1 MTSSDI
7 IFTQRLTLL
16 PFPLSTRINPS
27 LHGSRMTNPFR
38 LVYNPLKAFFKYLLL
53 TAILVGCASV
63 SVDYFNLDK
72 VFGEVNPPNRFVSQN
87 SDLGQNY
94 INTVQPILDKR
105 CVVCHGCYDAPC
117 QLKLSSPA
125 GIERGASKALV
136 YNGTRM
142 LDTPTTR
149 LGIDAQSPDEWREL
163 GFFSVL
169 NDRNQT
175 PAINLQR
182 SALYQSLKLKKQHPL
197 PEGRILPDDFSFAL
211 DREQHC
217 ASINEFNH
225 LAEEEPLWGMPFGLP
240 AISDEEHNQVLGWLK
255 NGSPM
260 VNEISVPAKIK
271 EQVTVW
277 ENFFNQPSRKH
288 QLSSRYIFEHLFLA
302 NIYFSEIPLFTTLTE
317 TVKPPLYF
325 KLIRSTTPAPEPIQV
340 IATRR
345 PYDDPQVKQFYYRLQ
360 RVSESIVA
368 KSHLPYA
375 FNQQRLNWMKELF
388 ITPDYNVSTLPKYE
402 AKAAAN
408 PLATFKDIPM
418 ESRYRFM
425 LEEAEFTIMGYI
437 KGPVCRGQVALN
449 VIDDHFWV
457 TFIDPDKQVNTK
469 YNAFLSENRHNLR
482 LPGEAKTKTEI
493 LQSWPIL
500 SESHSQ
506 YLNEKS
512 QIINLALGRN
522 ETSPLDYIWDGD
534 QKNPNA
540 ALTIFRHFD
549 SSTVVKGL
557 VGQNPKTAWVIDYPL
572 LERIH
577 YLLVAEFD
585 VFGNIGHQLVTRL
598 YMDFLRMEGEF
609 NFLALLPQDE
619 RLKLA
624 DHWYRDTSKGVKKH
638 LQNYEKHVLNEV
650 KIPYRSAD
658 PKLEL
663 FGMLKEKLKPVTTHD
678 YDIYKNTL
686 PFNHSIQLAKINRIE
701 GKAATLLPELS
712 FVTLVNNMGQHQ
724 VFTLIRNTGHSNIS
738 SLLLED
744 INLLPE
750 EDYLTIVPGII
761 GSYPSVL
768 FRINEFRLEQFV
780 NQMSSLE
787 DEDDYEKLLDQF
799 GIRRTDQN
807 FWQHSDELHEW
818 FEKNQ
823 PLQSGLLD
831 YNRLENR

>member
-1 MTSSDI
+1 MVSLLRFFSRLSS
-7 IFTQRLTLL
+7 F
-16 PFPLSTRINPS
+16 S
-27 LHGSRMTNPFR
+27 
-38 LVYNPLKAFFKYLLL
+38 KYLLL
-53 TAILVGCASV
+53 TAVLVGCASV
-63 SVDYFNLDK
+63 SVDYLNLDK
-72 VFGEVNPPNRFVSQN
+72 VFGEVNPPDRFVSED
-87 SDLGQNY
+87 SDLGQGY
-94 INTVQPILDKR
+94 LSEVQPIIDKR

-149 LGIDAQSPDEWREL
+149 LGIDAQGVDEWREL

-169 NDRNQT
+169 NERKQT
-175 PAINLQR
+175 PSNNLER
-182 SALYQSLKLKKQHPL
+182 SAFFKSIDLKKKHPLPAL

-211 DREQHC
+211 DRQQQC
-217 ASINEFNH
+217 ATIDEFSSM
-225 LAEEEPLWGMPFGLP
+225 AEDEPLWGMPFGLP
-240 AISDEEHNQVLGWLK
+240 GLSEGEHNRLVEWLK

-260 VNEISVPAKIK
+260 VEDIALPSKIV
-271 EQVTVW
+271 EQVSTW
-277 ENFFNQPSRKH
+277 EAFFNQPSLKH

-302 NIYFSEIPLFTTLTE
+302 NIYFSELPLFTTQTE
-317 TVKPPLYF
+317 TVKPPFYF
-325 KLIRSTTPAPEPIQV
+325 KMVRSTTPAPEPIEV
-340 IATRR
+340 IGTRR
-345 PYDDPQVKQFYYRLQ
+345 PYDDPYLEAQTDRFYYRLQ
-360 RVSESIVA
+360 PVTDSIVA

-375 FNQQRLNWMKELF
+375 FNQQRLDWVKELF
-388 ITPDYNVSTLPKYE
+388 ITPDYHVSSLPKYE

-408 PLATFKDIPM
+408 PLATFKDLPM
-418 ESRYRFM
+418 GSRYRFM

-457 TFIDPDKQVNTK
+457 TFVDPDKQVSAQ
-469 YNAFLSENRHNLR
+469 YNEFLVENRNNLR
-482 LPGEAKTKTEI
+482 LPGEAKTKTQI
-493 LQSWPIL
+493 LQSWPTL
-500 SESHSQ
+500 SKSHSL

-512 QIINLALGRN
+512 QVINKALGRHKK
-522 ETSPLDYIWDGD
+522 SPLDYIWDGD
-534 QKNPNA
+534 QRNPNA

-624 DHWYRDTSKGVKKH
+624 EYWYRDTSKGVKSY
-638 LQNYEKHVLNEV
+638 LLSYEKQVLNEV
-650 KIPYRSAD
+650 KIPYRSAN

-663 FGMLKEKLKPVTTHD
+663 YGMLKDKLKAVTTHE
-678 YDIYKNTL
+678 YDIYNKSL
-686 PFNHSIQLAKINRIE
+686 PFEHSAMLAKINRIQGE
-701 GKAATLLPELS
+701 AASIVPELS
-712 FVTLVNNMGQHQ
+712 LITLVNNLGQQQ
-724 VFTLIRNTGHSNIS
+724 VFTLIRNTGHSNIT

-768 FRINEFRLEQFV
+768 FRVNEFRLQQFV
-780 NQMSSLE
+780 NQMSALE

-799 GIRRTDQN
+799 GIRRSDPN
-807 FWQHSDELHEW
+807 FWQHSDELHDW
-818 FEKNQ
+818 FEKHQ